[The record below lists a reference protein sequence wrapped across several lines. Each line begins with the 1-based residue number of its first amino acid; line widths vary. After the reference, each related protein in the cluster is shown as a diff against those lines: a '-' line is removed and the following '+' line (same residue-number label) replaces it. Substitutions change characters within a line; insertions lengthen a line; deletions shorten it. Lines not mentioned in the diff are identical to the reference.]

1 MIKDNE
7 GAGEVMGFST
17 SPFHLPHFPH
27 TIKQKPMQ
35 TQEQDIKTIW
45 LKKVNEVLKGRTI
58 VSVRYLSDKEM
69 DLMGWYSRPIAF
81 QLDNG
86 TLCIPSADDEGNNGG
101 ALFYQIKG
109 KELDVLPVL

>member
-1 MIKDNE
+1 
-7 GAGEVMGFST
+7 
-17 SPFHLPHFPH
+17 
-27 TIKQKPMQ
+27 MQ
-35 TQEQDIKTIW
+35 TQQQDIKTIW

-69 DLMGWYSRPIAF
+69 ELMGWYSRPIAF

-86 TLCIPSADDEGNNGG
+86 TLCIPSADDEGNDGG

-109 KELDVLPVL
+109 KALDVLPVL